1 MDIRRLARERQLE
14 DGTTFHQE
22 QPQLSRGEVQRHSRG
37 SRWKVIPKLLYETAQ
52 TIQETKAIRH
62 EGCKESQKR
71 EEDIWTHPEELRTQG
86 GKDDRN
92 RKVLVDGL
100 RRLK

>member
-1 MDIRRLARERQLE
+1 MQ
-14 DGTTFHQE
+14 T
-22 QPQLSRGEVQRHSRG
+22 HSRG
-37 SRWKVIPKLLYETAQ
+37 SRWKVIAKLLYETAQ
-52 TIQETKAIRH
+52 TIQETKATWH
-62 EGCKESQKR
+62 ERCKESQER
-71 EEDIWTHPEELRTQG
+71 EEDIWTHAEELRTQG